1 MILLNQLCTNM
12 LPEPVKVGMKKHKLK
27 AKLSESIEM
36 IPLSNI
42 QMKKMIKIIK
52 MA

>member
-1 MILLNQLCTNM
+1 M
-12 LPEPVKVGMKKHKLK
+12 LPEPVKVGMKKLKLK

-36 IPLSNI
+36 IPLLNI